1 MRFCF
6 NFALLKQNHGEMA
19 FDNFSITVKGKKIEF
34 TRPQVMGILN
44 VTPDSFYAGSRME
57 TDDALIS
64 NRVRQMLEEGVD
76 IIDIGAY
83 STRQNADDVPQEEEY
98 RRLSVGLS
106 IIRRLAGDI
115 LVSVDTFRA
124 DIAERCVRDYGVQI
138 INDVSGGTL
147 DAAMFDTVAR
157 LGVPYIL
164 MHMRGTPA
172 TMQSLTEYADVTR
185 DVIADL
191 SAKVEALRSRGAS
204 DIIIDPGFGFS
215 KTVDQ
220 NYEMMARLSE
230 FKAMG
235 LPLLVGISRKSMIF
249 RTLDTDAR
257 HSLNGTT
264 VLNTVSLMGGAQIL
278 RVHDVCVCVEA
289 VKIMGKMLG
298 YDY

>member
-1 MRFCF
+1 MTF
-6 NFALLKQNHGEMA
+6 NK
-19 FDNFSITVKGKKIEF
+19 FSITVKGKSYEF
-34 TRPQVMGILN
+34 RRPQVMGILN
-44 VTPDSFYAGSRME
+44 VTPDSFYSGSRMA
-57 TDDALIS
+57 TDVSLIS
-64 NRVRQMLEEGVD
+64 SRIRQMLEEGVD
-76 IIDIGAY
+76 MIDIGAY
-83 STRQNADDVPQEEEY
+83 STRHNADEVTPEEEY
-98 RRLSVGLS
+98 RRLSVGLDAIRS
-106 IIRRLAGDI
+106 IAGDI

-124 DIAERCVRDYGVQI
+124 EIAERCVKNYGVQI

-157 LGVPYIL
+157 LEVPYIL

-172 TMQSLTEYADVTR
+172 TMQSLTEYTDVTD

-191 SAKVEALRSRGAS
+191 TAKADALRNRGVK

-220 NYEMMARLSE
+220 NYEMMARLDE
-230 FKAMG
+230 FKKMG

-249 RTLDTDAR
+249 RTLGTDAQ

-264 VLNTVSLMGGAQIL
+264 VLNTVSLMGGAHIL
-278 RVHDVCVCVEA
+278 RVHDVKECVET

-298 YDY
+298 YEY

>member
-1 MRFCF
+1 MTF
-6 NFALLKQNHGEMA
+6 NK
-19 FDNFSITVKGKKIEF
+19 FSITVKGKSYEF
-34 TRPQVMGILN
+34 RRPQVMGILN
-44 VTPDSFYAGSRME
+44 VTPDSFYSGSRMA
-57 TDDALIS
+57 TDEAMIAG
-64 NRVRQMLEEGVD
+64 RIRQMLEEGVD
-76 IIDIGAY
+76 MIDIGAY
-83 STRQNADDVPQEEEY
+83 STRQNADDVTPEEEY
-98 RRLSVGLS
+98 RRLSVGLDAIRS
-106 IIRRLAGDI
+106 IAGDI

-124 DIAERCVRDYGVQI
+124 EIAERCVKNYGVQI

-157 LGVPYIL
+157 LEVPYIL

-172 TMQSLTEYADVTR
+172 TMQSLTEYTDVTD

-191 SAKVEALRSRGAS
+191 TAKADALRNRGVK

-220 NYEMMARLSE
+220 NYEMMARLDE
-230 FKAMG
+230 FKKMG

-249 RTLDTDAR
+249 RTLGTDAQ

-264 VLNTVSLMGGAQIL
+264 VLNSVSLMGGAHIL
-278 RVHDVCVCVEA
+278 RVHDVKECVET

-298 YDY
+298 YEY

>member
-1 MRFCF
+1 MTF
-6 NFALLKQNHGEMA
+6 NK
-19 FDNFSITVKGKKIEF
+19 FSITVKGKSYEF
-34 TRPQVMGILN
+34 RRPQVMGILN
-44 VTPDSFYAGSRME
+44 VTPDSFYSGSRMA
-57 TDDALIS
+57 TDVSLIS
-64 NRVRQMLEEGVD
+64 SRIRQMLEEGVD
-76 IIDIGAY
+76 MIDIGAY
-83 STRQNADDVPQEEEY
+83 STRRNADEVTPEEEY
-98 RRLSVGLS
+98 RRLSVGLDAIRS
-106 IIRRLAGDI
+106 IAGDI

-124 DIAERCVRDYGVQI
+124 DIAERCVKNYGVQI

-157 LGVPYIL
+157 LEVPYIL

-172 TMQSLTEYADVTR
+172 TMQSLTEYTDVTD

-191 SAKVEALRSRGAS
+191 TAKADALRNRGVK

-220 NYEMMARLSE
+220 NYEMMARLDE
-230 FKAMG
+230 FKKMG

-249 RTLDTDAR
+249 RTLGTDAQ

-264 VLNTVSLMGGAQIL
+264 VLNTVSLMGGAHIL
-278 RVHDVCVCVEA
+278 RVHDVKECVET

-298 YDY
+298 YEY

>member
-83 STRQNADDVPQEEEY
+83 STRSNADDVPQEEEY

-124 DIAERCVRDYGVQI
+124 DIAERCVCNYGVQI

>member
-1 MRFCF
+1 MTF
-6 NFALLKQNHGEMA
+6 NK
-19 FDNFSITVKGKKIEF
+19 FSITVKGKSYEF
-34 TRPQVMGILN
+34 RRPQVMGILN
-44 VTPDSFYAGSRME
+44 VTPDSFYSGSRMA
-57 TDDALIS
+57 TDEAMIAG
-64 NRVRQMLEEGVD
+64 RIRQMLEEDVD
-76 IIDIGAY
+76 MIDIGAY
-83 STRQNADDVPQEEEY
+83 STRRNADEVTPEEEY
-98 RRLSVGLS
+98 RRLSVGLDAIRS
-106 IIRRLAGDI
+106 IAGDI

-124 DIAERCVRDYGVQI
+124 EIAERCVKNYGVQI

-157 LGVPYIL
+157 LEVPYIL

-172 TMQSLTEYADVTR
+172 TMQSLTEYTDVTD

-191 SAKVEALRSRGAS
+191 TAKADALRNRGVK

-220 NYEMMARLSE
+220 NYEMMARLDE
-230 FKAMG
+230 FNKMG

-249 RTLDTDAR
+249 RTLGTDAQ

-264 VLNTVSLMGGAQIL
+264 VLNTVSLMGGAHIL
-278 RVHDVCVCVEA
+278 RVHDVKECVET

-298 YDY
+298 YEY

>member
-1 MRFCF
+1 
-6 NFALLKQNHGEMA
+6 MA
-19 FDNFSITVKGKKIEF
+19 FEKFNITLKGKSYEF
-34 TRPQVMGILN
+34 RRPQVMGILN
-44 VTPDSFYAGSRME
+44 VTPDSFYAGSRMA
-57 TDDALIS
+57 TDVSLIS
-64 NRVRQMLEEGVD
+64 SRIRQMLEEGVD

-83 STRQNADDVPQEEEY
+83 STRSNADEVSPEEEY
-98 RRLSVGLS
+98 RRLSVGLD
-106 IIRRLAGDI
+106 IIRSIAGDI

-124 DIAERCVRDYGVQI
+124 EIAELCVKNYGVQI

-147 DAAMFDTVAR
+147 DAAMFDTVSR

-191 SAKVEALRSRGAS
+191 QAKVEALRSRGVS

-220 NYEMMARLSE
+220 NYEMMARLAE
-230 FKAMG
+230 FKKMG

-278 RVHDVCVCVEA
+278 RVHDVRVCVEA

-298 YDY
+298 YEY

>member
-124 DIAERCVRDYGVQI
+124 DIAERCVCNYGVQI

-147 DAAMFDTVAR
+147 DAAMFDTVAC

-191 SAKVEALRSRGAS
+191 SAKVEALRSRGAR

-278 RVHDVCVCVEA
+278 RVHDVRVCVEA

>member
-124 DIAERCVRDYGVQI
+124 DIAERCVCNYGVQI

-157 LGVPYIL
+157 FGVPYIL

-191 SAKVEALRSRGAS
+191 SAKVEALRSSGAS

>member
-1 MRFCF
+1 MTF
-6 NFALLKQNHGEMA
+6 NK
-19 FDNFSITVKGKKIEF
+19 FSITVKGKSYEF
-34 TRPQVMGILN
+34 RRPQVMGILN
-44 VTPDSFYAGSRME
+44 VTPDSFYSGSRMA
-57 TDDALIS
+57 TDEALIS
-64 NRVRQMLEEGVD
+64 SRIRQMLEEGVD
-76 IIDIGAY
+76 MIDIGAY
-83 STRQNADDVPQEEEY
+83 STRQNADDVTPEEEY
-98 RRLSVGLS
+98 RRLSVGLDAIRS
-106 IIRRLAGDI
+106 IAGDI

-124 DIAERCVRDYGVQI
+124 EIAERCVKNYGVQI

-157 LGVPYIL
+157 LEVPYIL

-172 TMQSLTEYADVTR
+172 TMQSLTEYTDVTD

-191 SAKVEALRSRGAS
+191 TAKADALRNRGVK

-220 NYEMMARLSE
+220 NYEMMARLGE
-230 FKAMG
+230 FKKMG

-249 RTLDTDAR
+249 RTLGTDAQ

-264 VLNTVSLMGGAQIL
+264 VLNTVSLMGGAHIL
-278 RVHDVCVCVEA
+278 RVHDVKECVET

-298 YDY
+298 YEY

>member
-1 MRFCF
+1 MTF
-6 NFALLKQNHGEMA
+6 NK
-19 FDNFSITVKGKKIEF
+19 FSITVKGKSYEF
-34 TRPQVMGILN
+34 RRPQVMGILN
-44 VTPDSFYAGSRME
+44 VTPDSFYSGSRMA
-57 TDDALIS
+57 TDEAMIAG
-64 NRVRQMLEEGVD
+64 RIRQMLEEDVD
-76 IIDIGAY
+76 MIDIGAY
-83 STRQNADDVPQEEEY
+83 STRSNADEVTPEEEY
-98 RRLSVGLS
+98 RRLSVGLDAIRS
-106 IIRRLAGDI
+106 IAGDI

-124 DIAERCVRDYGVQI
+124 EIAERCVKNYGVQI

-157 LGVPYIL
+157 LEVPYIL

-172 TMQSLTEYADVTR
+172 TMQSLTEYTDVTD

-191 SAKVEALRSRGAS
+191 TAKADALRNRGVK

-220 NYEMMARLSE
+220 NYEMMARLDE
-230 FKAMG
+230 FNKMG

-249 RTLDTDAR
+249 RTLGTDAQ

-264 VLNTVSLMGGAQIL
+264 VLNTVSLMGGAHIL
-278 RVHDVCVCVEA
+278 RVHDVKECVET

-298 YDY
+298 YEY

>member
-1 MRFCF
+1 MTFE
-6 NFALLKQNHGEMA
+6 K
-19 FDNFSITVKGKKIEF
+19 FSFTVKDKRYEF
-34 TRPQVMGILN
+34 LRPQVMGILN
-44 VTPDSFYAGSRME
+44 VTPDSFYAGSRMA
-57 TDDALIS
+57 TDVSLIS
-64 NRVRQMLEEGVD
+64 SRIRQMLEEGVD

-83 STRQNADDVPQEEEY
+83 STRPNADEVPPEEEY
-98 RRLSVGLS
+98 RRLSVGLD
-106 IIRRLAGDI
+106 IIRSIAGDI

-124 DIAERCVRDYGVQI
+124 EIAELCVKNYGVQI

-147 DAAMFDTVAR
+147 DAAMFDTVSR

-172 TMQSLTEYADVTR
+172 TMQSLTDYADVTD

-191 SAKVEALRSRGAS
+191 TAKADALRNKGVK

-220 NYEMMARLSE
+220 NYEMMARLEE
-230 FKAMG
+230 FKKMG

-278 RVHDVCVCVEA
+278 RVHDVRVCVEA

>member
-1 MRFCF
+1 MTF
-6 NFALLKQNHGEMA
+6 NK
-19 FDNFSITVKGKKIEF
+19 FSITVKGKSYEF
-34 TRPQVMGILN
+34 RRPQVMGILN
-44 VTPDSFYAGSRME
+44 VTPDSFYSGSRMA
-57 TDDALIS
+57 TDEAMIAG
-64 NRVRQMLEEGVD
+64 RVSQMIDEGVD

-83 STRQNADDVPQEEEY
+83 STRQNADDVAPEEEN
-98 RRLSVGLS
+98 RRLSVGLDAIRS
-106 IIRRLAGDI
+106 IAGDI

-124 DIAERCVRDYGVQI
+124 EIAERCVKNYGVQI

-157 LGVPYIL
+157 LEVPYIL

-172 TMQSLTEYADVTR
+172 TMQSLTEYTDVTD

-191 SAKVEALRSRGAS
+191 TAKGDALRNRGVK

-220 NYEMMARLSE
+220 NYEMMARLDE
-230 FKAMG
+230 FKKMG

-249 RTLDTDAR
+249 RTLGTDAQ

-264 VLNTVSLMGGAQIL
+264 VLNTVSLMGGAHIL
-278 RVHDVCVCVEA
+278 RVHDVKECVET

-298 YDY
+298 YEY

>member
-1 MRFCF
+1 MCFCF

-64 NRVRQMLEEGVD
+64 SRVRQMLEEGVD

-124 DIAERCVRDYGVQI
+124 DIAERCVCNYGVQI

>member
-1 MRFCF
+1 MTF
-6 NFALLKQNHGEMA
+6 NK
-19 FDNFSITVKGKKIEF
+19 FSITVKGKSYEF
-34 TRPQVMGILN
+34 RRPQVMGILN
-44 VTPDSFYAGSRME
+44 VTPDSFYSGSRMA
-57 TDDALIS
+57 TDVSLIS
-64 NRVRQMLEEGVD
+64 SRIRQMLEEGVD

-83 STRQNADDVPQEEEY
+83 STRRNADEVTPEEEY
-98 RRLSVGLS
+98 RRLSVGLDAIRS
-106 IIRRLAGDI
+106 IAGDI

-124 DIAERCVRDYGVQI
+124 DIAERCVKNYGVQI

-157 LGVPYIL
+157 LEVPYIL

-172 TMQSLTEYADVTR
+172 TMQSLTEYTDVT
-185 DVIADL
+185 DGVIADL
-191 SAKVEALRSRGAS
+191 TAKADALRNRGVK

-220 NYEMMARLSE
+220 NYEMMARLDE
-230 FKAMG
+230 FKKMG

-249 RTLDTDAR
+249 RTLGTDAQ

-264 VLNTVSLMGGAQIL
+264 VLNTVSLMGGAHIL
-278 RVHDVCVCVEA
+278 RVHDVKECVET

-298 YDY
+298 YEY

>member
-1 MRFCF
+1 MTF
-6 NFALLKQNHGEMA
+6 NK
-19 FDNFSITVKGKKIEF
+19 FSITVKGKSYEF
-34 TRPQVMGILN
+34 RRPQVMGILN
-44 VTPDSFYAGSRME
+44 VTPDSFYSGSRMA
-57 TDDALIS
+57 TDEAMIAG
-64 NRVRQMLEEGVD
+64 RVSQMIDEGVD

-83 STRQNADDVPQEEEY
+83 STRANADDVTPEEEY
-98 RRLSVGLS
+98 RRLSVGLDAIRS
-106 IIRRLAGDI
+106 IAGDI

-124 DIAERCVRDYGVQI
+124 EIAERCVKNYGVQI

-157 LGVPYIL
+157 LEVPYIL

-172 TMQSLTEYADVTR
+172 TMQSLTEYTDVTD

-191 SAKVEALRSRGAS
+191 TAKADALRNRGVK

-220 NYEMMARLSE
+220 NYEMMARLDE
-230 FKAMG
+230 FKKMG

-249 RTLDTDAR
+249 RTLGTDAQ

-264 VLNTVSLMGGAQIL
+264 VLNTVSLMGGAHIL
-278 RVHDVCVCVEA
+278 RVHDVKECVET

-298 YDY
+298 YEY

>member
-1 MRFCF
+1 
-6 NFALLKQNHGEMA
+6 MA

-83 STRQNADDVPQEEEY
+83 STRQNADDVLPEEEY

-124 DIAERCVRDYGVQI
+124 DIAERCVCNYGVQI

-147 DAAMFDTVAR
+147 DAAMFDTLAR

-191 SAKVEALRSRGAS
+191 SAKVEALRSRGAR

>member
-1 MRFCF
+1 
-6 NFALLKQNHGEMA
+6 MA

-124 DIAERCVRDYGVQI
+124 DIAERCVCNYGVQI

-191 SAKVEALRSRGAS
+191 SAKVEALRSRGAR

>member
-1 MRFCF
+1 MTF
-6 NFALLKQNHGEMA
+6 NK
-19 FDNFSITVKGKKIEF
+19 FSITVKGKSYEF
-34 TRPQVMGILN
+34 RRPQVMGILN
-44 VTPDSFYAGSRME
+44 VTPDSFYSGSRMA
-57 TDDALIS
+57 TDVSLIS
-64 NRVRQMLEEGVD
+64 SRIGQMLEEGVD

-83 STRQNADDVPQEEEY
+83 STRRNADEVTPEEEY
-98 RRLSVGLS
+98 RRLSVGLDAIRS
-106 IIRRLAGDI
+106 IAGDI

-124 DIAERCVRDYGVQI
+124 EIAERCVKNYGVQI

-157 LGVPYIL
+157 LEVPYIL

-172 TMQSLTEYADVTR
+172 TMQSLTEYTDVTD

-191 SAKVEALRSRGAS
+191 TAKADALRNRGVK

-220 NYEMMARLSE
+220 NYEMMARLDE
-230 FKAMG
+230 FKKMG

-249 RTLDTDAR
+249 RTLGTDAQ

-264 VLNTVSLMGGAQIL
+264 VLNTVSLMGGAHIL
-278 RVHDVCVCVEA
+278 RVHDVKECVET

-298 YDY
+298 YEY

>member
-1 MRFCF
+1 MTF
-6 NFALLKQNHGEMA
+6 NK
-19 FDNFSITVKGKKIEF
+19 FSITVKGKSYEF
-34 TRPQVMGILN
+34 RRPQVMGILN
-44 VTPDSFYAGSRME
+44 VTPDSFYSGSRMA
-57 TDDALIS
+57 TDEAMIAG
-64 NRVRQMLEEGVD
+64 RVSQMIDEGVD

-83 STRQNADDVPQEEEY
+83 STRQNADDVAPEEEY
-98 RRLSVGLS
+98 RRLSVGLDAIRS
-106 IIRRLAGDI
+106 IAGDI

-124 DIAERCVRDYGVQI
+124 EIAERCVKNYGVQI

-157 LGVPYIL
+157 LEVPYIL

-172 TMQSLTEYADVTR
+172 TMQSLTEYTDVTD

-191 SAKVEALRSRGAS
+191 TAKADALRNRGVK

-220 NYEMMARLSE
+220 NYEMMARLGE
-230 FKAMG
+230 FKKMG

-249 RTLDTDAR
+249 RTLGTDAQ

-264 VLNTVSLMGGAQIL
+264 VLNTVSLMGGAHIL
-278 RVHDVCVCVEA
+278 RVHDVKECVET

-298 YDY
+298 YEY

>member
-1 MRFCF
+1 
-6 NFALLKQNHGEMA
+6 MA
-19 FDNFSITVKGKKIEF
+19 FEKFNITLKGKSYEF
-34 TRPQVMGILN
+34 RRPQVMGILN
-44 VTPDSFYAGSRME
+44 VTPDSFYAGSRMA
-57 TDDALIS
+57 TDVSLIS
-64 NRVRQMLEEGVD
+64 SRIRQMLEEGVD

-83 STRQNADDVPQEEEY
+83 STRHNADEVSPEEEY
-98 RRLSVGLS
+98 RRLSVGLD
-106 IIRRLAGDI
+106 IIRSIAGDI

-124 DIAERCVRDYGVQI
+124 EIAERCVKNYGVQI

-147 DAAMFDTVAR
+147 DATMFDTVSR

-172 TMQSLTEYADVTR
+172 TMQSLTEYADVTC

-191 SAKVEALRSRGAS
+191 QAKVEALRSRGVS

-220 NYEMMARLSE
+220 NYEMMARLAE
-230 FKAMG
+230 FKKMG

-278 RVHDVCVCVEA
+278 RVHDVRVCVEA

-298 YDY
+298 YEY

>member
-83 STRQNADDVPQEEEY
+83 STRQNADDVLPEEEY

-124 DIAERCVRDYGVQI
+124 DIAERCVRNYGVQI

-278 RVHDVCVCVEA
+278 RVHDVRVCVEA

>member
-1 MRFCF
+1 MTF
-6 NFALLKQNHGEMA
+6 NK
-19 FDNFSITVKGKKIEF
+19 FSITVKGKSYEF
-34 TRPQVMGILN
+34 RRPQVMGILN
-44 VTPDSFYAGSRME
+44 VTPDSFYSGSRMA
-57 TDDALIS
+57 TDEAMIAG
-64 NRVRQMLEEGVD
+64 RIRQMLEEGVD
-76 IIDIGAY
+76 MIDIGAY
-83 STRQNADDVPQEEEY
+83 STRSNADEVTPEEEY
-98 RRLSVGLS
+98 RRLSVGLDAIRS
-106 IIRRLAGDI
+106 IAGDI

-124 DIAERCVRDYGVQI
+124 EIAERCVKNYGVQI

-157 LGVPYIL
+157 LDVPYIL

-172 TMQSLTEYADVTR
+172 TMQSLTEYTDVTD

-191 SAKVEALRSRGAS
+191 TAKADALRNRGVK

-220 NYEMMARLSE
+220 NYEMMARLDE
-230 FKAMG
+230 FKKMG

-249 RTLDTDAR
+249 RTLGTDAQ

-264 VLNTVSLMGGAQIL
+264 VLNTVSLMGGAHIL
-278 RVHDVCVCVEA
+278 RVHDVKECVET

-298 YDY
+298 YEY

>member
-83 STRQNADDVPQEEEY
+83 STRPNADDVPPEEEY

-124 DIAERCVRDYGVQI
+124 DIAERCVCNYGVQI

-230 FKAMG
+230 FKTMG

>member
-1 MRFCF
+1 MTF
-6 NFALLKQNHGEMA
+6 NK
-19 FDNFSITVKGKKIEF
+19 FSITVKGKSYEF
-34 TRPQVMGILN
+34 RRPQVMGILN
-44 VTPDSFYAGSRME
+44 VTPDSFYSGSRMA
-57 TDDALIS
+57 TDEAMIAG
-64 NRVRQMLEEGVD
+64 RVSQMIDEGVD

-83 STRQNADDVPQEEEY
+83 STRQNADDVTPEEEY
-98 RRLSVGLS
+98 RRLSVGLDAIRS
-106 IIRRLAGDI
+106 IAGDI

-124 DIAERCVRDYGVQI
+124 EIAERCVKNYGVQI

-157 LGVPYIL
+157 LEVPYIL

-172 TMQSLTEYADVTR
+172 TMQSLTEYTDVTD

-191 SAKVEALRSRGAS
+191 TAKADALRNRGVK

-220 NYEMMARLSE
+220 NYEMMARLDE
-230 FKAMG
+230 FKKMG

-249 RTLDTDAR
+249 RTLGTDAQ

-264 VLNTVSLMGGAQIL
+264 VLNTVSLMGGAHIL
-278 RVHDVCVCVEA
+278 RVHDVKECVET

-298 YDY
+298 YEY

>member
-1 MRFCF
+1 MTF
-6 NFALLKQNHGEMA
+6 NK
-19 FDNFSITVKGKKIEF
+19 FSITVKGKSYEF
-34 TRPQVMGILN
+34 RRPQVMGILN
-44 VTPDSFYAGSRME
+44 VTPDSFYSGSRMA
-57 TDDALIS
+57 TDVSLIS
-64 NRVRQMLEEGVD
+64 SRIRQMLEEGVD
-76 IIDIGAY
+76 MIDIGAY
-83 STRQNADDVPQEEEY
+83 STRRNADEVTPEEEY
-98 RRLSVGLS
+98 RRLSVGLDAIRS
-106 IIRRLAGDI
+106 IAGDI

-124 DIAERCVRDYGVQI
+124 DIAERCVKNYGVQI

-157 LGVPYIL
+157 LEVPYIL

-172 TMQSLTEYADVTR
+172 TMQSLTEYTDVTD

-191 SAKVEALRSRGAS
+191 TAKADALRNRGVK

-220 NYEMMARLSE
+220 NYEMMARLDE
-230 FKAMG
+230 FKKMG

-249 RTLDTDAR
+249 RTLGTDAQ

-264 VLNTVSLMGGAQIL
+264 VLNTVSLMGGAHIL
-278 RVHDVCVCVEA
+278 RVHDVKECVET

-298 YDY
+298 YKY

>member
-1 MRFCF
+1 
-6 NFALLKQNHGEMA
+6 MA

-83 STRQNADDVPQEEEY
+83 STRQNADDVLPEEEY

-124 DIAERCVRDYGVQI
+124 DIAERCVCNYGVQI

-185 DVIADL
+185 VVIADL

-235 LPLLVGISRKSMIF
+235 LPLLVGISRKSMIY

-278 RVHDVCVCVEA
+278 RVHDVRVCVEA

>member
-1 MRFCF
+1 MTF
-6 NFALLKQNHGEMA
+6 NK
-19 FDNFSITVKGKKIEF
+19 FSITVKGKSYEF
-34 TRPQVMGILN
+34 RRPQVMGILN
-44 VTPDSFYAGSRME
+44 VTPDSFYSGSRMA
-57 TDDALIS
+57 TDEAMIAG
-64 NRVRQMLEEGVD
+64 RIRQMLEEDVD
-76 IIDIGAY
+76 MIDIGAY
-83 STRQNADDVPQEEEY
+83 STRSNADEVTPEEEY
-98 RRLSVGLS
+98 RRLSVGLDAIRS
-106 IIRRLAGDI
+106 IAGDI

-124 DIAERCVRDYGVQI
+124 EIAERCVKNYGVQI

-157 LGVPYIL
+157 LEVPYIL

-172 TMQSLTEYADVTR
+172 TMQSLTEYTDVTD

-191 SAKVEALRSRGAS
+191 TAKADALRNRGVK

-220 NYEMMARLSE
+220 NYEMMARLDE
-230 FKAMG
+230 FKKMG

-249 RTLDTDAR
+249 RTLGTDAQ

-264 VLNTVSLMGGAQIL
+264 VLNTVSLMGGAHIL
-278 RVHDVCVCVEA
+278 RVHDVKECVET

-298 YDY
+298 YEY

>member
-1 MRFCF
+1 MTF
-6 NFALLKQNHGEMA
+6 NK
-19 FDNFSITVKGKKIEF
+19 FSITVKGKSYEF
-34 TRPQVMGILN
+34 RRPQVMGILN
-44 VTPDSFYAGSRME
+44 VTPDSFYSGSRMA
-57 TDDALIS
+57 TDVSLIS
-64 NRVRQMLEEGVD
+64 SRIGQMLEEGVD

-83 STRQNADDVPQEEEY
+83 STRANADDVTPEEEY
-98 RRLSVGLS
+98 RRLSVGLDAIRS
-106 IIRRLAGDI
+106 IAGDI

-124 DIAERCVRDYGVQI
+124 EIAERCVKNYGVQI

-157 LGVPYIL
+157 LEVPYIL

-172 TMQSLTEYADVTR
+172 TMQSLTEYTDVTD

-191 SAKVEALRSRGAS
+191 TAKADALRNRGVK

-220 NYEMMARLSE
+220 NYEMMARLDE
-230 FKAMG
+230 FKKMG

-249 RTLDTDAR
+249 RTLGTDAQ

-264 VLNTVSLMGGAQIL
+264 VLNTVSLMGGAHIL
-278 RVHDVCVCVEA
+278 RVHDVKECVET

-298 YDY
+298 YEY